1 MTTLWQWTVSMA
13 SVEQQ
18 IQTAGLSS
26 RHKNTCNWCICLEM
40 GISHFLF
47 AVTLPSAQSKEKKLL
62 QHCEYG
68 CNIVS
73 ISWIKYRVSLSC
85 HVRFNTGWMDLSQLR
100 WCVDSSVNG
109 VLSHI
114 SHLCLHSL
122 FEEVHSQTE
131 SSERLVQINKAKHFL
146 FGLFVRAS
154 CFFKICSIWPHEI
167 WSLHL

>member
-1 MTTLWQWTVSMA
+1 MTVNRFNGQRGTANSD
-13 SVEQQ
+13 SRSQQ
-18 IQTAGLSS
+18 STQKHMKWMHLSGNGDQS
-26 RHKNTCNWCICLEM
+26 QV
-40 GISHFLF
+40 HFLF
-47 AVTLPSAQSKEKKLL
+47 AVTLPSTQSKEKKLL

-73 ISWIKYRVSLSC
+73 ISWIKYQVSLSC

-100 WCVDSSVNG
+100 CVDSSVNG

-146 FGLFVRAS
+146 FGIFVRAS
-154 CFFKICSIWPHEI
+154 CFF
-167 WSLHL
+167 LNLFYLAT